1 MEIIRQLIDFILHI
15 DKHLA
20 ELISQYGTLT
30 YIILFVIIFVETGLV
45 VMPFLPGDSLL
56 FAAGAFA
63 ALSNNQDLNIWILL
77 PLLFVAAFLGDTV
90 NYMIGKAIGPRAFSG
105 KVKFLKKEYLDQT
118 QAFFDKHGG
127 KAIIYARFVPI
138 VRTFAP
144 FVAGVGSMN
153 YGKFLSFNIIGGLI
167 WVLGLTLAGYFF
179 GTIPWIRD
187 NFEVV
192 VIGIILVSIMPPI
205 IQYLRHRF
213 SKKTA

>member
-1 MEIIRQLIDFILHI
+1 MEIIKQLIDFILHI

-20 ELISQYGTLT
+20 EIISQYGTLT

-63 ALSNNQDLNIWILL
+63 AISHDQDLNIWILL

-105 KVKFLKKEYLDQT
+105 KIKFLKKEYLDQT

-213 SKKTA
+213 SKKAA